1 MDFKGK
7 RIAFLGDSI
16 TEGVGVGHGDC
27 AERYDKRIE
36 ASLGLAKTFN
46 YGISGTRFA
55 HQSKPS
61 STPRHDLCFCGRVYD
76 IDRSADAV
84 VVFGGTN
91 DYGHGDAPFGT
102 REDATPATY
111 MGAVRFLMNF
121 LTTEF
126 AGKPIVFLTPARR
139 NGDEDVY
146 TLHQAGNSHAR
157 PLLPYVDAI
166 HEIAAEYE
174 NVHVLDLYRKM
185 GVNPNLAEHRDTYA
199 PDGLHFNAAGHA
211 IIARLLADLLVTL

>member
-7 RIAFLGDSI
+7 KIAFLGDSI

-27 AERYDKRIE
+27 PLRYDMRLK
-36 ASLGLAKTFN
+36 AALGLSEVFN
-46 YGISGTRFA
+46 YGISGTRLA

-61 STPRHDLCFCGRVYD
+61 ATPRYDLCFCGRAYN

-84 VVFGGTN
+84 VVYGGTN

-102 REDATPATY
+102 KEDATPATY
-111 MGAVRFLMNF
+111 MGAVRFLMNY
-121 LTTEF
+121 LTAEF

-139 NGDEDVY
+139 NGDESVY
-146 TLHQAGNSHAR
+146 SMHQAGNPNAR
-157 PLLPYVDAI
+157 TLLPYVDAI
-166 HEIAAEYE
+166 REIAPEYG
-174 NVHVLDLYRKM
+174 VHVLDLYREM
-185 GVNPNLAEHRDTYA
+185 DINPNLAEHREAYA

-211 IIARLLADLLVTL
+211 RIAELLEALLRTL

>member
-36 ASLGLAKTFN
+36 ASLGLSETFN
-46 YGISGTRFA
+46 YGVSGTRFA

-61 STPRHDLCFCGRVYD
+61 GNPRHDLCFCGRVYD
-76 IDRSADAV
+76 IDRRADAV
-84 VVFGGTN
+84 VVYGGTN

-102 REDATPATY
+102 KADVTPATY
-111 MGAVRFLMNF
+111 MGAIRFLMNF
-121 LTTEF
+121 LTAEF

-139 NGDEDVY
+139 NGDEGVY
-146 TLHQAGNSHAR
+146 TLHQAGNPHAR

-174 NVHVLDLYRKM
+174 NVHVVDLYREM
-185 GVNPNLAEHRDTYA
+185 GVNPSLAEHRDAYA

-211 IIARLLADLLVTL
+211 IIAKLLEGLLLSL